1 MDADGVNDFWAVEVS
16 KPTQIAKALS
26 TATNNA
32 MITMTPIKLPCRQ
45 PKVCRPSIGCFFVLN
60 HIRCRLGFAC
70 GLRLIS
76 GFRIV
81 YRKAVAGLG
90 KCRISHHLP
99 ERRRENFRRQFQ
111 SSALNRQEPR
121 EHRQEPQNH
130 PIQQEASQRNFPR
143 RNRHKSVV
151 RCVPRTDFAGRRG
164 NPDLLLRVLDGILAL
179 VEQLRTLVLC

>member
-1 MDADGVNDFWAVEVS
+1 M
-16 KPTQIAKALS
+16 PTTKSLS
-26 TATNNA
+26 T
-32 MITMTPIKLPCRQ
+32 PLSG
-45 PKVCRPSIGCFFVLN
+45 VFFVLN

-130 PIQQEASQRNFPR
+130 PIQQEASQRNYPR

-164 NPDLLLRVLDGILAL
+164 NPRPS
-179 VEQLRTLVLC
+179 LCAFWTASLPLSSSSEPLSFADSTQPGPFSFTASTASEVVSFTVCHQPGAFSLTPR